1 MFTPF
6 APLARWRFSRGAAV
20 VALVLAIPSLSGC
33 DITSDSG
40 TDACMTYWVSP
51 TGSDA
56 AGDGSAKQ
64 PFATIEKAQLAVR
77 DDPMRGQCKIA
88 VNIEGGVYHL
98 TAPLVFDARDS
109 GSANG
114 EVVYQADPS
123 STSPV
128 VLSGG
133 LDVSGFQCS
142 GTRCVAQVPDLPAN
156 IVPRQFYVD
165 DHRAIRARSN
175 TGTSINPDYARVSN
189 GYQPIHSVPTLTHP
203 ELVEAVTTTQ
213 WKMMRCPVA
222 NDSSGTLVM
231 AQPCWDNANTFPS
244 PWNFYQLSW
253 LENAP
258 EFLTDPNMW
267 YLDPYAKTITYLMA
281 SGTPPK
287 TATLPVLESLL
298 QIKGTSSAPVGNL
311 KFANLTFA
319 YATWLLPNSN
329 NGYVADQSGNLLIGS
344 GYQSNVIGHQQVT
357 YSTPGNISLQYA
369 HNIAFVGNTFTHLG
383 GVALSL
389 GTGCQN
395 NLVLN
400 NQFSDISSS
409 ALQVGGISA
418 LDMRPDAAA
427 TNSGNLVR
435 NNVITRTGQDYWDTA
450 GIYIGFTRNT
460 TVAHND
466 ISHVPWSG
474 LAIGWGWGLFDKS
487 GYPGLPKATPNMWG
501 TYSTPTIASNNK
513 IVSNRISYFLEKLWD
528 GGAIYTNGAQGTD
541 FANGLL
547 IQGNVAESKRASAG
561 SNIFYTD
568 GGSQFI
574 TLTQNVTLND
584 PTGTVDFGAC
594 GYPTSFEGSSLTQDL
609 CLLSN
614 WVPYGAD
621 MGGCLPVGDLTYT
634 DNYFNDPTSFFGS
647 VDPYKICKNPPYV
660 PSSPVNITMS
670 NIGITSADDVPS
682 YILQDAGPK

>member
-1 MFTPF
+1 MFIPF
-6 APLARWRFSRGAAV
+6 APLARWRFSRAAGV

-33 DITSDSG
+33 NLSSDSR

-64 PFATIEKAQLAVR
+64 PFATIEKAQFAVR
-77 DDPMRGQCKIA
+77 GDPMRGQCKIA

-98 TAPLVFDARDS
+98 KAPLVFDARDS

-114 EVVYQADPS
+114 EVVYKADPG

-133 LDVSGFQCS
+133 LDVRGFQCS
-142 GTRCVAQVPDLPAN
+142 GARCVAQVPDLPAN

-175 TGTSINPDYARVSN
+175 TGTGINPDYARVSN
-189 GYQPIHSVPTLTHP
+189 GYQPVHSVPTLTHP

-222 NDSSGTLVM
+222 SDSAGTLVM
-231 AQPCWDNANTFPS
+231 AQPCWDNANTFPP

-267 YLDPYAKTITYLMA
+267 YLDPYTKTITYLMA
-281 SGTPPK
+281 SGTPPQ

-298 QIKGTSSAPVGNL
+298 QIKGTAVAPVMNIQ
-311 KFANLTFA
+311 FENLTFA
-319 YATWLLPNSN
+319 YATWSLPNSN

-344 GYQSNVIGHQQVT
+344 GYQPNVIGHQQVT

-369 HNIAFVGNTFTHLG
+369 HHIVLKGNTFKHLG

-395 NLVLN
+395 NQVLN
-400 NQFSDISSS
+400 NQFVDISSS

-418 LDMRPDAAA
+418 LDMRPNAAA
-427 TNSGNLVR
+427 TNSGNLVQ
-435 NNVITRTGQDYWDTA
+435 NNVISRTGQDYWDTA

-466 ISHVPWSG
+466 VSHVPWSG
-474 LAIGWGWGLFDKS
+474 LAIGWGWGLLDES
-487 GYPGLPKATPNMWG
+487 GYPGLPGATPAMWG
-501 TYSTPTIASNNK
+501 TYSTPTITSNNK
-513 IVSNRISYFLEKLWD
+513 IVANHFSYFLEKLWD
-528 GGAIYTNGAQGTD
+528 GGAIYTNGAQGPD
-541 FANGLL
+541 LANGLL
-547 IQGNVAESKRASAG
+547 IQGNVAESKRPAAG
-561 SNIFYTD
+561 GNLFYTD

-574 TLTQNVTLND
+574 TLSQNVTLND

-594 GYPTSFEGSSLTQDL
+594 GFPTSFEGPQLTEDL
-609 CLLSN
+609 CLLSHL
-614 WVPYGAD
+614 VPYGAD
-621 MGGCLPVGDLTYT
+621 MGGCLPVGDLTFT
-634 DNYFNDPTSFFGS
+634 KNYFSDPTTFYAICHNRY
-647 VDPYKICKNPPYV
+647 DPG
-660 PSSPVNITMS
+660 SPVNVTLS

-682 YILQDAGPK
+682 YILQDAGPQ